1 MRQYEFLKAV
11 ESVAKTMRDN
21 GVNAADVE
29 YLSMY
34 EDYERMAAEGHKM
47 TFIFYWLSEQYGV
60 SERTIIRAVKRMGR
74 QV

>member
-11 ESVAKTMRDN
+11 ESVAKKMRDN
-21 GVNAADVE
+21 GVSASDVE
-29 YLSMY
+29 YLAMY
-34 EDYERMAAEGHKM
+34 EDYERMVAEGHKM

>member
-11 ESVAKTMRDN
+11 ESVAKKMFDN

-34 EDYERMAAEGHKM
+34 EDYERMVAEGHKM

-74 QV
+74 EV

>member
-11 ESVAKTMRDN
+11 ESVAKTMQDN

-34 EDYERMAAEGHKM
+34 EDYERMVAEGHKM

>member
-11 ESVAKTMRDN
+11 ESVAKKMRDN
-21 GVNAADVE
+21 GVSASDVE
-29 YLSMY
+29 YLAMY
-34 EDYERMAAEGHKM
+34 EDYERMVAEGHKM

-74 QV
+74 QL

>member
-11 ESVAKTMRDN
+11 ESVAKKMLDN

-34 EDYERMAAEGHKM
+34 EDYERMVAEGHKM

-74 QV
+74 QL

>member
-1 MRQYEFLKAV
+1 MKAV

-34 EDYERMAAEGHKM
+34 EDYERMVAEGHKM